1 MEYIIYKIYLKNNN
15 LFLINI
21 NNEDLKFININV
33 NNDLNYIRKILK
45 NGKLINYPIK
55 QIKIILF
62 YSI

>member
-1 MEYIIYKIYLKNNN
+1 MEYIIYKIYLKSNN

-21 NNEDLKFININV
+21 NNEDLKYFNINV
-33 NNDLNYIRKILK
+33 NNDLNYIRKILR